1 MSLFGSLI
9 NGYNANRAAE
19 KASNAQ
25 IQSNDRAIA
34 EQKRQFD
41 ALQALLKPYVSAG
54 TGALTQTQGLLGL
67 NGADAQQQAI
77 QGLQNSPLFASM
89 MQQGTNA
96 ILQNASATGGL
107 RGGNT
112 QAALAQFA
120 PQVLGNLYQNQL
132 QNLGGLVS
140 LGQSSAAGQGNAGM
154 NMASNIGALQ
164 NNIGTAY
171 ANKYL
176 AQGQIRQDV
185 VNSGEK
191 MIGQLLGF
199 GGLGGGG
206 F

>member
-9 NGYNANRAAE
+9 NAFTGNRAAE

-25 IQSNDRAIA
+25 IQSNEAAIA

-41 ALQALLKPYVSAG
+41 ALQTLLKPYVTAG

-120 PQVLGNLYQNQL
+120 PQVLGNLYQGQL
-132 QNLGGLVS
+132 QNLGNLVS

-154 NMASNIGALQ
+154 GMAANIGNLQ

-176 AQGQIRQDV
+176 AQGQLRQDV
-185 VNSGEK
+185 VNSTEVDA
-191 MIGQLLGF
+191 GQLLGL
-199 GGLGGGG
+199 LGGGG

>member
-1 MSLFGSLI
+1 MSLFSGII
-9 NGYNANRAAE
+9 NAFTGNRAAE
-19 KASNAQ
+19 KASGAQ
-25 IQSNDRAIA
+25 IQSNEAAIA

-140 LGQSSAAGQGNAGM
+140 LGQNSAAGQGNAGM
-154 NMASNIGALQ
+154 NMASNIGVLQ

-185 VNSGEK
+185 VNSAEVSA
-191 MIGQLLGF
+191 GQLI
-199 GGLGGGG
+199 GLMTGGGS
-206 F
+206 

>member
-1 MSLFGSLI
+1 MSLFSGII
-9 NGYNANRAAE
+9 NAFTGNRAAE
-19 KASNAQ
+19 KASGAQ
-25 IQSNDRAIA
+25 IQSNEAAIA

-140 LGQSSAAGQGNAGM
+140 LGQNSAAGQGNAGM
-154 NMASNIGALQ
+154 NMASNIGVLQ

-185 VNSGEK
+185 VNSAEVSA
-191 MIGQLLGF
+191 GQLI
-199 GGLGGGG
+199 GLMTGGG